1 MLTHLTLINFALAEH
16 LSIDI
21 HQGFNVLT
29 GETGA
34 GKSLLLDALSACLGE
49 RVDSNYVRYDT
60 EKADVTAVFSFHEHS
75 PEAEWLAQHEL
86 DDGSGEIH
94 LRRVIFATGRS
105 KAWINGR
112 PTSLSELKELGRLLV
127 QLYSQHSQQQLLDPP
142 YPRQWLDRYSN
153 FAEPAQKVREN
164 YSLWQKAIRQHQ
176 EALQNQVQREQRIQ
190 TLQLQLEELEEV
202 IHLNYSEIEQEFDSF
217 SHHESIMQDC
227 QYSLHSLDEADQN
240 MSSELSNILR
250 RLEQHSERHSSL
262 TNIYNALMNA
272 QSEIDDAISELRD
285 FIDHQNFDPERMEEL
300 NHQLEVFH
308 RLARKYR
315 TQPEYLQQEYDEWQ
329 AELENLNQL
338 QAPED
343 LAEQVKHYQ
352 QEFLTQARYLDDIRQ
367 QAAIPLAQKLTEQV
381 KQLALP
387 EAHFEFKFEPLEQPN
402 AEGLSTIQLLFSA
415 NKGIPPQPLARVAS
429 GGELSRI
436 ALVMQVMNAEKTEA
450 EVLVFDEIDVGI
462 SGGTAEIVGRL
473 LADLA
478 KHVQILCITHQAQVA
493 GQSDQ
498 HLLVK
503 KLQTDPASSTI
514 VQLNEDDLILELAR
528 MTGGVEINETTLN
541 HAKQLR
547 KLKFNVS

>member
-16 LSIDI
+16 LTIDI
-21 HQGFNVLT
+21 QSGFNVLT

-60 EKADVTAVFSFHEHS
+60 EKADVTAVFSFINGS
-75 PEAEWLAQHEL
+75 PEADWLAQHEL
-86 DDGSGEIH
+86 DDDSGEIH

-112 PTSLSELKELGRLLV
+112 PSSLTELRELGRLLV

-142 YPRQWLDRYSN
+142 YPRQWLDRYHQ
-153 FAEPAQKVREN
+153 FAEPARQVRDS
-164 YSLWQKAIRQHQ
+164 YTHWQKAICQHQ
-176 EALQNQVQREQRIQ
+176 EALQNQAQRQQRIEI
-190 TLQLQLEELEEV
+190 LQSQLEELDE
-202 IHLNYSEIEQEFDSF
+202 IIDFNYTDIEQEFDRF
-217 SHHESIMQDC
+217 SHHENIIQDC
-227 QYSLHSLDEADQN
+227 QYSLHLLDESEQN
-240 MSSELSNILR
+240 ISSELGTILR
-250 RLEQHSERHSSL
+250 KMEQHSERHGKL
-262 TNIYNALMNA
+262 ANIYNALMNA
-272 QSEIDDAISELRD
+272 QSEIDDAISELHD
-285 FIDHQNFDPERMEEL
+285 FVDRQSINPERMEQL
-300 NHQLEVFH
+300 NHQLEIFH

-315 TQPEYLQQEYDEWQ
+315 TQPEYLNQQYEEWQQE
-329 AELENLNQL
+329 LEQLNEL

-343 LAEQVKHYQ
+343 LAEQVIYYQ
-352 QEFLTQARYLDDIRQ
+352 QQFLAQAQRLDEMRQ
-367 QAAIPLAQKLTEQV
+367 QSAKPLAEKLTEQV

-387 EAHFEFKFEPLEQPN
+387 EAHFEFKFEPLDQPN

-415 NKGIPPQPLARVAS
+415 NKGIPPQPLARIAS

-478 KHVQILCITHQAQVA
+478 QHVQILCITHQAQVA

-514 VQLNEDDLILELAR
+514 IQLNEDNVILELAR

-547 KLKFNVS
+547 QLKFER